1 MEMMVLTP
9 NKLEH
14 ELEFR
19 RRFSYWGDVD
29 ISGSLIFADGTCCC
43 IQSKLATIIRY
54 L

>member
-1 MEMMVLTP
+1 MEMMLLTP

-29 ISGSLIFADGTCCC
+29 ISGSLIFAGWHMLH
-43 IQSKLATIIRY
+43 SVKVSY
-54 L
+54 YY